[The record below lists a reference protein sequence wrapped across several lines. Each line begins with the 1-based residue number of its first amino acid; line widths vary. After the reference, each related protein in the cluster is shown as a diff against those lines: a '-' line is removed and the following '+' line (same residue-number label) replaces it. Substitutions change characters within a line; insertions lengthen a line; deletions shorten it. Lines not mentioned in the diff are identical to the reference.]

1 VTGTQLA
8 TAVLVVLLVSTMGT
22 IIVLARGPARRAASL
37 VLAVCA
43 MTSIASWTRN
53 GAFQDIYVD
62 ADRSDTSVSRKK
74 IHENRPFHFHEF
86 VHYYLGPKYFSEL
99 GYLGLYDCL
108 ALADREIAN
117 EEHHPPRISGIV
129 RDLADILT
137 DKPVDQGIDECRA
150 GARLRFSDARWAAF
164 ENDVRA
170 LARLTPDGTWNAVV
184 FDAGFNPPP
193 SLIVVSSAITNVIP
207 IEAGTRPTYLLATGI
222 DLVLLLVCFFMTRM
236 ALGEVTATVFV
247 AFFGASFVSD
257 YSWNGGSVLRFT
269 WFVAVVLGIVA
280 LRQRRWAVAG
290 ALLAFATC
298 DRIFP
303 LAFAAAAM
311 VPIALRARHSPE
323 QRAILRRFGLAF
335 GAVVVLLVG
344 ASLVMFGPSAW
355 RMFFMRIGRHDDIYH
370 VMHLGLKKVLTFR
383 DWVPNKSFHGHDGN
397 LRYRAWN
404 VALRATWASMRPLV
418 VPLQAVVAAATVWA
432 ASRRRPHEA
441 ALLGG
446 VVFMFTFNL
455 PANYY
460 YCILALVPALA
471 LRAAATATT
480 PARRWRDFTVFVG
493 FAFFWMFTFLAPH
506 LPGDDITFTFRTS
519 LALFGFI
526 LAWLGL
532 WSDLG
537 PAQWRAWRA
546 GGMTALRRSL
556 AAHARIQE

>member
-8 TAVLVVLLVSTMGT
+8 TAVLVVLLASMMGT
-22 IIVLARGPARRAASL
+22 IIVLARGPARRFAACL
-37 VLAVCA
+37 LAVCA

-53 GAFQDIYVD
+53 GEFQDIYVD
-62 ADRSDTSVSRKK
+62 ADRSDTSAARKK
-74 IHENRPFHFHEF
+74 IHQNRPFHFHEF

-108 ALADREIAN
+108 SLADREIAN
-117 EEHHPPRISGIV
+117 EEEHAPRISGIV
-129 RDLADILT
+129 RDLADILI
-137 DKPVDQGIDECRA
+137 DKPVEQGIDECRA

-164 ENDVRA
+164 KDDVRA
-170 LARLTPDGTWNAVV
+170 LARLTPDGSWNAVV

-193 SLIVVSSAITNVIP
+193 SLIVVSSTITNLIP

-222 DLVLLLVCFFMTRM
+222 DLALLVVCFFMARA
-236 ALGEVTATVFV
+236 ALGDVTAAVFV
-247 AFFGASFVSD
+247 TFFGASFVSH
-257 YSWNGGSVLRFT
+257 YSWNGGSVMRFT
-269 WFVAVVLGIVA
+269 WFVAVVLGILA
-280 LRQRRWAVAG
+280 LKQRRWMLAG
-290 ALLAFATC
+290 GLLAFATC

-311 VPIALRARHSPE
+311 IPIALRARHSPE
-323 QRAILRRFGLAF
+323 HRAILRRFGLGF
-335 GAVVVLLVG
+335 GAVVVVLVT

-383 DWVPNKSFHGHDGN
+383 SWVPFKSFHGHDGN
-397 LRYRAWN
+397 VRYREWN
-404 VALRATWASMRPLV
+404 LALRATWASMRPLV
-418 VPLQAVVAAATVWA
+418 IPLQALVAAATAWA

-460 YCILALVPALA
+460 YCILALIPALA

-480 PARRWRDFTVFVG
+480 PARRWRDFAVFVA
-493 FAFFWMFTFLAPH
+493 FAMFWMFTFLAPH
-506 LPGDDITFTFRTS
+506 LPGDDITFTHRTS
-519 LALFGFI
+519 VALFAF
-526 LAWLGL
+526 LLSWLGL

-537 PAQWRAWRA
+537 PANWRAWRA
-546 GGMTALRRSL
+546 GGWAALRRSL
-556 AAHARIQE
+556 TVRGA